1 MTLQT
6 QQPQPENAPAILTD
20 EQRRRVAD
28 ALESAQSENTRI
40 NYASQFGKFRTW
52 CEQESYSHLPAQPE
66 VLAAYAVELA
76 DDGKSLSTI
85 RLAVAA
91 IVDAHRRVALE
102 SPQTAGVTET
112 LRGLSRQ
119 LGVSQKQA
127 RPLDAGALAAI
138 RATAF
143 TPRTT
148 RGGSLEMEET
158 ALRRG
163 RLDIALASVMS
174 DAGLRIS
181 EAAVLRWR
189 DVLDAEDGAGL
200 IYIERSK
207 TDQSGEGAYVVVTP
221 DTLAA
226 LKQLREDDGDC
237 SDDDLVFGLSMSQIS
252 RRVDSMARA
261 AGLGEGYSGHSG
273 RVGLAI
279 RMTRRGAPLQAVQ
292 THGRWKSPSMPAR
305 YTRSEKALEALEW
318 LV

>member
-1 MTLQT
+1 MVLQRHDKIDNT
-6 QQPQPENAPAILTD
+6 PVVLTD

-28 ALESAQSENTRI
+28 ALESAQSDNTRK
-40 NYASQFGKFRTW
+40 NYASQLRQFQTW
-52 CEQESYSHLPAQPE
+52 CRQENYSPLPAQPK
-66 VLAAYAVELA
+66 VLAAYAAELA
-76 DDGKSLSTI
+76 EDGMSMSTI

-91 IVDAHRRVALE
+91 IVDAHRSVGMD

-127 RPLDAGALAAI
+127 RPLDADALAAI
-138 RATAF
+138 RATALN
-143 TPRTT
+143 PRKS

-163 RLDIALASVMS
+163 RHDIVLASVLS

-181 EAAVLRWR
+181 EAASLRWR

-200 IYIERSK
+200 VYIERSK
-207 TDQSGEGAYVVVTP
+207 TDQTGEGAYVVVTP
-221 DTLAA
+221 DTLEA
-226 LKQLREDDGDC
+226 LKQLQEDYETWG
-237 SDDDLVFGLSMSQIS
+237 DDDAVFGLSMSQIS

-318 LV
+318 L

>member
-1 MTLQT
+1 MVQIQT
-6 QQPQPENAPAILTD
+6 HQSVENTPAILTE
-20 EQRRRVAD
+20 EQRQRVAD
-28 ALESAQSENTRI
+28 ALENAQSENTRR
-40 NYASQFGKFRTW
+40 NYAGQFGSFRTW
-52 CEQESYSHLPAQPE
+52 CEQEDYSPLPAQPE
-66 VLAAYAVELA
+66 VLAAYTAELA
-76 DDGKSLSTI
+76 DDGKSMSTI

-91 IVDAHRRVALE
+91 IVDAHKRMGLE
-102 SPQTAGVTET
+102 SPQTTGVTET

-127 RPLDAGALAAI
+127 RPLDADALAAI
-138 RATAF
+138 RATAI
-143 TPRTT
+143 TPRIT

-158 ALRRG
+158 ALSRG
-163 RLDIALASVMS
+163 RLDIALASVLS

-181 EAAVLRWR
+181 EVASLKWR

-200 IYIERSK
+200 VYIERSK
-207 TDQSGEGAYVVVTP
+207 TDQAGEGAYVVVTP

-226 LKQLREDDGDC
+226 LKLLRQDSETW
-237 SDDDLVFGLSMSQIS
+237 SDDDPVFGLSMSQIS
-252 RRVDSMARA
+252 RRVDSMART

>member
-6 QQPQPENAPAILTD
+6 QQPQPENAPAVLTD

-28 ALESAQSENTRI
+28 ALENAQSENTRR
-40 NYASQFGKFRTW
+40 NYASQVGKFRTW
-52 CEQESYSHLPAQPE
+52 CEQENFSYLPARPE
-66 VLAAYAVELA
+66 VLAAYAAELA
-76 DDGKSLSTI
+76 DDGKSMSTI

-91 IVDAHRRVALE
+91 IVDAHRRVVLE

-127 RPLDAGALAAI
+127 RPLDADALAAI
-138 RATAF
+138 RATALN
-143 TPRTT
+143 PRIS
-148 RGGSLEMEET
+148 RGGSLESEET
-158 ALRRG
+158 ALTRG

-181 EAAVLRWR
+181 EVAALRWR

-200 IYIERSK
+200 VYIERSK

-221 DTLAA
+221 ETLAA
-226 LKQLREDDGDC
+226 LKQLRQDSETWTDADR
-237 SDDDLVFGLSMSQIS
+237 VFGLSMSQIS

>member
-6 QQPQPENAPAILTD
+6 QQPTPEHSPAVLTD

-28 ALESAQSENTRI
+28 ALENAQSENTRR
-40 NYASQFGKFRTW
+40 NYAGQYRKFRAW
-52 CEQESYSHLPAQPE
+52 CEHEEQSALPAQPE
-66 VLAAYAVELA
+66 VVAAYAAELA
-76 DDGKSLSTI
+76 EDGKSMSTI

-91 IVDAHRRVALE
+91 IVDAHRRVGLE

-119 LGVSQKQA
+119 VGVSQKQA
-127 RPLDAGALAAI
+127 RPLDADALAAI
-138 RATAF
+138 RATAV

-148 RGGSLEMEET
+148 RGGSLEMEDT

-181 EAAVLRWR
+181 EAAALRWR
-189 DVLDAEDGAGL
+189 DVLDAEDSAGL
-200 IYIERSK
+200 VYIERSK
-207 TDQSGEGAYVVVTP
+207 TDQVGEGAYVVVTP
-221 DTLAA
+221 DTLVA
-226 LKQLREDDGDC
+226 LKQLREDDGYC
-237 SDDDLVFGLSMSQIS
+237 SDDDLVFGLSISQIS
-252 RRVDSMARA
+252 RRVDSMAQA

>member
-1 MTLQT
+1 MKQV
-6 QQPQPENAPAILTD
+6 QAHQSIENSPAILTE

-28 ALESAQSENTRI
+28 ALESAQSENTRK
-40 NYASQFGKFRTW
+40 NYASQFEKFRSW
-52 CEQESYSHLPAQPE
+52 CKQEDYSSLPAQPE

-76 DDGKSLSTI
+76 DDGKSMSTI

-91 IVDAHRRVALE
+91 IVDAHRRVRVE
-102 SPQTAGVTET
+102 SPQTTGVTET

-119 LGVSQKQA
+119 VGVGQKQS
-127 RPLDAGALAAI
+127 RPLDTDALAAI
-138 RATAF
+138 RATALN
-143 TPRTT
+143 PRIS

-163 RLDIALASVMS
+163 RLDIALASVLS

-181 EAAVLRWR
+181 EAASLRWR
-189 DVLDAEDGAGL
+189 EVLDAEDGAGL
-200 IYIERSK
+200 VYIERSK
-207 TDQSGEGAYVVVTP
+207 TDQTGEGAYVVVTP
-221 DTLAA
+221 DTLEA
-226 LKQLREDDGDC
+226 LKQLREDYETW
-237 SDDDLVFGLSMSQIS
+237 SDDDAVFGLSMSQIS
-252 RRVDSMARA
+252 RRVDSMARV

-279 RMTRRGAPLQAVQ
+279 RITRRGAPLQAVQ